1 MNENSIKNLIAGLF
15 VIFMVFVMIFIGFFL
30 SGGFKNQDTTEFVSN
45 FKSISGLNVGSDVSY
60 KGFNVG
66 KVSDISINKHNPKLV
81 SVYMK
86 INSQIPIYKQTV
98 ATLQTIGI
106 TGQSKIELA
115 LDIGKNDIGLDL
127 ITKQKGKT
135 PEIKSKPS
143 QFESILNKVSGIAD
157 SLEKISNKFNKM
169 MSPQNLDRFNEFTD
183 SINILLYNLSN
194 SSIYLNKTLMNFNET
209 MSEGQETITRLN
221 DVMKMV
227 QYDPSIVVR
236 GVEHKD

>member
-30 SGGFKNQDTTEFVSN
+30 SGGFKNQNTTTFITN

-66 KVSDISINKHNPKLV
+66 KVSDIAIDKDNPKLV

-86 INSQIPIYKQTV
+86 INSQIPIYKQTI
-98 ATLQTIGI
+98 ATLQSVGI
-106 TGQSKIELA
+106 TGQSKIELS
-115 LDIGKNDIGLDL
+115 LDINKNDTSLDL
-127 ITKQKGKT
+127 ISKIDGQI
-135 PEIKSKPS
+135 PQIKSKPS
-143 QFESILNKVSGIAD
+143 QLESIMNKVSAIAD
-157 SLEKISNKFNKM
+157 SLEKISGKFNKM

-194 SSIYLNKTLMNFNET
+194 SSLYFNRTLMNLNET
-209 MSEGQETITRLN
+209 MTEGQETITRLN
-221 DVMKMV
+221 DVMKIL
-227 QYDPSIVVR
+227 QYDPSIIVR
-236 GVEHKD
+236 GVKHKE